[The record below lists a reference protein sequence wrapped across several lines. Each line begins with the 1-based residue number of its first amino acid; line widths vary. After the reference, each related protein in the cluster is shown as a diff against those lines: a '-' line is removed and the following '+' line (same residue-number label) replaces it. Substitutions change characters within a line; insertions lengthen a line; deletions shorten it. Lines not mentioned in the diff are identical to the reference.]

1 MFKLSNIISMPVIS
15 IYESKIIGTI
25 HNALFNSKTAKC
37 EYIVINSTDDIEY
50 LLHSKDIINLS
61 KDSAT
66 ISNKTK
72 LTLLENDIKLLEN
85 LANPINASI
94 HSISGEKLHEIKDI
108 ELNKKLN
115 IVSYIVENN
124 ETIDSKNI
132 IAFTEKVAIYSKTK
146 VRISNYKPKSKIV
159 IPKATA
165 TTVKTVENNLSSIK
179 VPSLIG
185 DTKILLNRT
194 ALKDMILPNGEILI
208 KHGYT
213 ITSSTIKTA
222 CKYGKLIELTKFSK

>member
-25 HNALFNSKTAKC
+25 HNALFNSKTSKC
-37 EYIVINSTDDIEY
+37 EYFVINSTDDIEY
-50 LLHSKDIINLS
+50 LLHSKDIINFS
-61 KDSAT
+61 SDSAT

-94 HSISGEKLHEIKDI
+94 HSISGEKLHKIKDI
-108 ELNKKLN
+108 ELDKKLN
-115 IVSYIVENN
+115 IINYIVENDESIN
-124 ETIDSKNI
+124 YKNI
-132 IAFTEKVAIYSKTK
+132 IAFTEKIAIYSKTK
-146 VRISNYKPKSKIV
+146 VRISNYKPKNKIV
-159 IPKATA
+159 IPKATS
-165 TTVKTVENNLSSIK
+165 TTVKTVENTSSPIK
-179 VPSLIG
+179 VPALIG
-185 DTKILLNRT
+185 DTKILLNRI

-208 KHGYT
+208 KQGYT
-213 ITSSTIKTA
+213 INSSTIKTA